1 VFSIFNVYVDDYM
14 SQMYE
19 SFFIKN
25 SQKMSYFSKKIIN
38 FVN

>member
-19 SFFIKN
+19 SFFRN
-25 SQKMSYFSKKIIN
+25 FSQKMSYFSKKIIN